1 MLAANW
7 QRPRHGRPVV
17 VRAVHSSRSSC
28 QASQNNGGC
37 PVQNNLSQF
46 VARDQIFV
54 EIRGAESIDLTKL
67 ADELATLRAQMWKE
81 SEGKSE
87 MIQATAAIASA
98 EEAARASDRSSVL
111 QHLKKAGQWA
121 LDIASRVGTNLVSA
135 ALKKVLVD

>member
-1 MLAANW
+1 M
-7 QRPRHGRPVV
+7 
-17 VRAVHSSRSSC
+17 
-28 QASQNNGGC
+28 
-37 PVQNNLSQF
+37 QNNLSHF

-54 EIRGAESIDLTKL
+54 EYRGAEGIDLSKL

-98 EEAARASDRSSVL
+98 EEAARASDRTSVL

-121 LDIASRVGTNLVSA
+121 LDMAAKVGTNLASA
-135 ALKKVLVD
+135 LLKKVLVD